1 MTPPRAEGRITRG
14 TTGVNRLRRMDRWI
28 AAHPALR
35 HAADPLVVD
44 LGYGASHR
52 TPAELLARLRA
63 VRPDVRVV
71 GIEIDP
77 ARVAA
82 AVPYAGEGLSFAVGG
97 FEVPLAGDARPA
109 VIRAANVLRQY
120 EEAEVPGAWARMLAR
135 LAPGGLLL
143 EGTCNEVGRVG
154 SWVGLRAAGAPDGA
168 TGAGVV
174 AETGPETFTIA
185 LHLDSLAAAGGPSVV
200 AERLPKALIHRNVPG
215 ERVHEALRALDAQW
229 ARHAPLA
236 TFSARQ
242 RWVAAVRGLRDEG
255 WPVRDGIARWR
266 LGELTL
272 PWAAVAPRDGALAV
286 GA

>member
-82 AVPYAGEGLSFAVGG
+82 AAPYAGDGLSFAVGG

-120 EEAEVPGAWARMLAR
+120 DEAEVDGAWRRMLAR

-154 SWVGLRAAGAPDGA
+154 SWVGLRAAGAP
-168 TGAGVV
+168 GAGASAV

-185 LHLDSLAAAGGPSVV
+185 LHLDSLADAGGPSVV

-215 ERVHEALRALDAQW
+215 ERVHDLLRALDAQW
-229 ARHAPLA
+229 ARNAPLA

-242 RWVAAVRGLRDEG
+242 RWVAAVRGLHDEG
-255 WPVRDGIARWR
+255 WPVRDGVARWR

-286 GA
+286 GE